1 MVQFVMLVAK
11 VFIQMLLVILAN
23 LVEML
28 DLDVLT
34 VLMLQLAQDATQ
46 QPILLLLL
54 FKEDVSVLVLF
65 IWMIKPVNLVAITSL
80 NVILALKMVLS
91 VILAFQDFSLMQPE
105 LIVFPVIRIIQV
117 VCYVQLMELLVQ
129 IVTILTTSYQPL
141 CKVYANVLPLVI
153 WMSMYVINVI
163 Q

>member
-1 MVQFVMLVAK
+1 
-11 VFIQMLLVILAN
+11 
-23 LVEML
+23 
-28 DLDVLT
+28 
-34 VLMLQLAQDATQ
+34 MLQLAQDATQ
-46 QPILLLLL
+46 QLILLLLL

-65 IWMIKPVNLVAITSL
+65 IWMIKPVNNVERRSL

-91 VILAFQDFSLMQPE
+91 VILAFQDSSLMQQE

-129 IVTILTTSYQPL
+129 VVTILTISYQSL

-153 WMSMYVINVI
+153 
-163 Q
+163 

>member
-1 MVQFVMLVAK
+1 
-11 VFIQMLLVILAN
+11 
-23 LVEML
+23 
-28 DLDVLT
+28 
-34 VLMLQLAQDATQ
+34 
-46 QPILLLLL
+46 
-54 FKEDVSVLVLF
+54 
-65 IWMIKPVNLVAITSL
+65 MIKPVNLVAITSL

-153 WMSMYVINVI
+153 
-163 Q
+163 